1 MTNNLTVSA
10 DWVQEQMKRGEP
22 IFFIEVRHA
31 GDLDLAVMKVRG
43 ALRLD
48 SDQAQ
53 NPRFDEIPKERNVVI
68 YSTAPGDEPAAGLAQ
83 LLLNQ
88 GVRDVHVLSGGFKAY
103 LSAGLPVEDIGAGRS
118 MTRLRG
124 L

>member
-1 MTNNLTVSA
+1 MTNNQTVGA
-10 DWVQEQMKRGEP
+10 DWLQEQMKRGEP

-53 NPRFDEIPKERNVVI
+53 KPDLNEIPKERNVVI

-88 GVRDVHVLSGGFKAY
+88 GVKEVHVLSGGFKAY
-103 LSAGLPVEDIGAGRS
+103 LRAGLPVEEIGSGRS
-118 MTRLRG
+118 MTRGRG